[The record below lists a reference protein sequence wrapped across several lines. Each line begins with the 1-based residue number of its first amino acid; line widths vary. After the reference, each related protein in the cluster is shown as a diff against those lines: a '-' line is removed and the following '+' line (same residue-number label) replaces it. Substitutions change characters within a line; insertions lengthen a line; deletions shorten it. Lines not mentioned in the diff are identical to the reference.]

1 MQISAQQAAVLL
13 GVSPRKVYGLAAP
26 GGPIPCY
33 RIGRNVNFD
42 ETDILEYKQQC
53 RSSVINRVVR
63 TSLNLTASSTE
74 GASVLESAFRK
85 FGVRPKLT
93 NTTEKS
99 PRASTCRIP
108 YDHMVACETGA
119 GGSGTNLSWP
129 ASAYCS

>member
-53 RSSVINRVVR
+53 RSVV
-63 TSLNLTASSTE
+63 TSRFVRNPCRC
-74 GASVLESAFRK
+74 RK
-85 FGVRPKLT
+85 LLICIGFGECVGCIL
-93 NTTEKS
+93 
-99 PRASTCRIP
+99 
-108 YDHMVACETGA
+108 
-119 GGSGTNLSWP
+119 
-129 ASAYCS
+129 